1 MKEYTYKNILEFEK
15 KISILENKVE
25 FLESIID
32 TIKLNNNSI
41 QENNLLNYKINPIY
55 NNSEEIHENHT
66 NSLKTSIFLKTLIES
81 IPFPVFIKDEN
92 STYLHVNSHESK
104 LFGLPEIDIIGKQDA
119 FFISDEDELLLIK
132 ETDEDVLKNNKA
144 IELPSQKFTLP
155 NGKSFAFKTHK
166 IPFMNPITGKT
177 NILGFSMDATDSMQ
191 LSHLKKIVLLCSNP
205 YL

>member
-1 MKEYTYKNILEFEK
+1 MEEYTYKNIPELKK
-15 KISILENKVE
+15 KISILENKVK

-32 TIKLNNNSI
+32 TIKINNNNTE
-41 QENNLLNYKINPIY
+41 ENNLLNYRINPIY

-66 NSLKTSIFLKTLIES
+66 NSDKTSLFLKTLIES

-92 STYLHVNSHESK
+92 STYLHVNSHETK
-104 LFGLPEIDIIGKQDA
+104 LFGLPEIDIIGKKDA

-132 ETDEDVLKNNKA
+132 ETDEEVLNNNKA
-144 IELPSQKFTLP
+144 IELPSQNFTLP
-155 NGKSFAFKTHK
+155 NGKSYAFKTHK
-166 IPFMNPITGKT
+166 IPFMNPLTGKT
-177 NILGFSMDATDSMQ
+177 NILGFSMDVTDSMQ